1 MTQVYFISGLG
12 ADHTVFDRL
21 TLREDIEAHHLPWLV
36 PKENESLGH
45 YARRMAEG
53 IADALVGPERE

>member
-45 YARRMAEG
+45 DGWPRA
-53 IADALVGPERE
+53 